1 MKKILFL
8 FALAFAYNTAH
19 AQFSYIASD
28 STIIIKS
35 GDIATYDSVNIV
47 LVAMRYFAFDGQW
60 VATVGIAGAGATTD
74 FATTLDIP
82 FAQADV
88 DALTGSG
95 GTETRVMANTI
106 LQIIVDYL
114 EVLNPGVGFTIH

>member
-1 MKKILFL
+1 MKKILLL
-8 FALAFAYNTAH
+8 FVLAFVCDTAQ
-19 AQFSYIASD
+19 AQFSYIESD

-60 VATVGIAGAGATTD
+60 VATVGIAGTGATTD
-74 FATTLDIP
+74 FATTLDIA
-82 FAQADV
+82 FAQSDV
-88 DALTGSG
+88 DSLTGSG

-106 LQIIVDYL
+106 LQVIVDYL
-114 EVLNPGVGFTIH
+114 EALNPGVGFTLN